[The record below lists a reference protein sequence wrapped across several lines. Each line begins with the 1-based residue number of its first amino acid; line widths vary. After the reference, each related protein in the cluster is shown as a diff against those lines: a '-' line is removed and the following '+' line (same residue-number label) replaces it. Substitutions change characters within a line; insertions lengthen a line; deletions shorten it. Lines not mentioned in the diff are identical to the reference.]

1 MSEDTQFEP
10 MGGYP
15 PIIKK
20 SDLKPTKTTSS
31 TRGFSSA
38 NILKIQDIL
47 KKGKNIPVLD
57 TITIG
62 GTQENDL
69 IFNEPNDYQYI
80 DNKKIT

>member
-1 MSEDTQFEP
+1 MSEETQFEP

-57 TITIG
+57 TTTIG
-62 GTQENDL
+62 GNDL
-69 IFNEPNDYQYI
+69 IFNQPNDYQDMVYKNI
-80 DNKKIT
+80 N

>member
-1 MSEDTQFEP
+1 MSEETQFEP

-47 KKGKNIPVLD
+47 KKGKNIPVLY
-57 TITIG
+57 TIVFIIK
-62 GTQENDL
+62 QIRYCNNLIDLELSEN
-69 IFNEPNDYQYI
+69 
-80 DNKKIT
+80 

>member
-1 MSEDTQFEP
+1 MSEETRFEP

-57 TITIG
+57 TTTIG
-62 GTQENDL
+62 GNDL
-69 IFNEPNDYQYI
+69 IFNQPNDYQGIVYKNI
-80 DNKKIT
+80 N

>member
-20 SDLKPTKTTSS
+20 SDLKPTKTTPS

-57 TITIG
+57 TTTIG
-62 GTQENDL
+62 GNDL
-69 IFNEPNDYQYI
+69 IFNEPNDYQNIAY
-80 DNKKIT
+80 KKIL

>member
-1 MSEDTQFEP
+1 MSEETQFEP

-57 TITIG
+57 TTTIG
-62 GTQENDL
+62 GNDL
-69 IFNEPNDYQYI
+69 IFNQPNDYQDIVYKNI
-80 DNKKIT
+80 N